1 MKRASIGILLGLAT
15 AVVGLTLLTPA
26 PAIAVTFD
34 FSYFSTNTPGLSG
47 SGEFTATSLGGGE
60 YQLTGITGFGGNN
73 DIAITSL
80 SSYAAADNILFYP
93 TQPFVDFGGI
103 SFNTADGDA
112 WNIYWNGYYG
122 VLDFNTNPVGY
133 PNSVTIDFSVTETP
147 LPAALPLFA
156 GGLAAW
162 GLFARQRKRK
172 VAAMAAA

>member
-1 MKRASIGILLGLAT
+1 VKEAGVSTLLRFAT
-15 AVVGLTLLTPA
+15 AVIGLALLAPVPA
-26 PAIAVTFD
+26 NAVTFD
-34 FSYFSTNTPGLSG
+34 FSYFSTNTPNLSG
-47 SGEFTATSLGGGE
+47 SGEFTASFIGGSE

-73 DIAITSL
+73 DTAITSL
-80 SSYAAADNILFYP
+80 SGYAAADNILFYP

-103 SFNTADGDA
+103 SFNTADGNA

-122 VLDFNTNPVGY
+122 VLDFNTNPIGY

-156 GGLAAW
+156 GGLAAL
-162 GLFARQRKRK
+162 GLFGRHRKRK

>member
-1 MKRASIGILLGLAT
+1 MKEASVSTLSGFAAALVGLA
-15 AVVGLTLLTPA
+15 LLAPVPA
-26 PAIAVTFD
+26 NAVTFD
-34 FSYFSTNTPGLSG
+34 FSYFSTNTPSLSG
-47 SGEFTATSLGGGE
+47 SGEFTATFIGGSE

-80 SSYAAADNILFYP
+80 SGYAAADNILFYP

-103 SFNTADGDA
+103 SFTTVDGDA

-122 VLDFNTNPVGY
+122 VLNSSTNPVGY
-133 PNSVTIDFSVTETP
+133 PNGVTIDFSVTETP

-162 GLFARQRKRK
+162 GLFGRQRKRK
-172 VAAMAAA
+172 AAVMTAT